1 MRLGT
6 KSRKASSIGDE
17 ISIVTTEYHK
27 PSLYVSYT
35 LLSLT
40 QQHLNEDTMSNDQ
53 AAEILVE
60 LNENKVE
67 YEVPI
72 NQVEK
77 FKMD

>member
-1 MRLGT
+1 ME
-6 KSRKASSIGDE
+6 KKCDWVQKVENSSIGYNVP
-17 ISIVTTEYHK
+17 ILTTV
-27 PSLYVSYT
+27 YVPYT

-40 QQHLNEDTMSNDQ
+40 QQHLNENTMSNDQ

-60 LNENKVE
+60 LNANNIE
-67 YEVPI
+67 YEAPI